1 MHKAFYHFR
10 NVIEDKKLKILSKQ
24 FMKRVY
30 KENISKPKPFICA
43 LVDIELDSLCKL

>member
-24 FMKRVY
+24 FMKRVLVY
-30 KENISKPKPFICA
+30 KENISKPFICA
-43 LVDIELDSLCKL
+43 LLDIELESLCKL

>member
-10 NVIEDKKLKILSKQ
+10 NVIEDNKLKIFSKQ

-30 KENISKPKPFICA
+30 EENISKPFICA
-43 LVDIELDSLCKL
+43 LLDIELESLCKL

>member
-10 NVIEDKKLKILSKQ
+10 NVIEDKKLKIFSKQ

-30 KENISKPKPFICA
+30 EENISNPFICA
-43 LVDIELDSLCKL
+43 LADIELDSLCKL

>member
-30 KENISKPKPFICA
+30 KENISKPFICA
-43 LVDIELDSLCKL
+43 LLDIELESLCKL